1 MASVHGLA
9 PGTRSRWIDLAD
21 QPEPRE
27 AGGVG
32 RVRRD
37 RHAVVGEIGPG
48 GRRIGQVIVVGLLA
62 AHAGVPVAR
71 RPVARVRDP
80 QEVVEA
86 QVRDEGDRGWA
97 ARPHPAHGRRLTQ
110 AAAWLLSG

>member
-1 MASVHGLA
+1 MTSRTSRSLA
-9 PGTRSRWIDLAD
+9 RLAGSGGSGGT
-21 QPEPRE
+21 
-27 AGGVG
+27 G
-32 RVRRD
+32 
-37 RHAVVGEIGPG
+37 HAVVGEIGPG
-48 GRRIGQVIVVGLLA
+48 GHRIGQVIVVGLLG
-62 AHAGVPVAR
+62 AHARVPVAR